1 MPEKKHVATIK
12 EPLTVFTSEPI
23 HTIVMPI
30 HADIIIESILD
41 NILFSLV
48 WNCGGISPPDGFI
61 ECRFDSLLFV
71 VQLE

>member
-23 HTIVMPI
+23 QTMEMPI
-30 HADIIIESILD
+30 QADIMIDSIFD

-48 WNCGGISPPDGFI
+48 
-61 ECRFDSLLFV
+61 
-71 VQLE
+71 

>member
-30 HADIIIESILD
+30 HADIMIDIIFD

-48 WNCGGISPPDGFI
+48 
-61 ECRFDSLLFV
+61 
-71 VQLE
+71 

>member
-30 HADIIIESILD
+30 HADIIIDNILD
-41 NILFSLV
+41 IILFSLV
-48 WNCGGISPPDGFI
+48 
-61 ECRFDSLLFV
+61 FD
-71 VQLE
+71 

>member
-30 HADIIIESILD
+30 HADIMIEIILD
-41 NILFSLV
+41 NILVFLSLK
-48 WNCGGISPPDGFI
+48 
-61 ECRFDSLLFV
+61 
-71 VQLE
+71 